1 MRMRKLVHELMEP
14 SFKSSTEDRSL
25 VKKLQR
31 VLEEQDKR
39 VNTLEIVLFQ
49 KDEDERLGLLDN
61 VYKKITD
68 NESNRLMEEEK
79 LREEITYIKTEVDN
93 VIFTQRNI
101 DRALKN

>member
-1 MRMRKLVHELMEP
+1 MHELMEP